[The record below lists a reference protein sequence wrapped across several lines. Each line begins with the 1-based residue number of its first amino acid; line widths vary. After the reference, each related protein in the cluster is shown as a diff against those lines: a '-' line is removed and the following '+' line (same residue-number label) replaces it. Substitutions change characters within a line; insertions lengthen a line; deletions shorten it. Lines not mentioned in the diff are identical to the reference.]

1 MTVHA
6 NPVEAGLPIVDF
18 SRFHGSDGERAAF
31 VAELRA
37 ILHDHGFFYLTGH
50 GVDAK
55 LIQDVVSTAKRFFA
69 LPLEQKLEI
78 EMVKS
83 PHFRGYNRAGR
94 ERTRGEQDWRE
105 QLDINTE
112 GEAVDIGPET
122 QPWKRLLGPNQWPDA
137 LPELKPLL
145 LAYQAEVTRVG
156 IDVLKAIAVALG
168 QPENAFAEIYEPQ
181 PSQLLKIIRYPG
193 RDVAATDQGVG
204 AHKDGGFV
212 TVLLQDVTP
221 GLRVRTEE
229 GVWIEAPPVP
239 GTFVINTGELLEL
252 ATNGYV
258 RADVHDV
265 VAPPAGTER
274 FSVAFFL
281 GSRYDATIPVIELP
295 EDLRRS
301 ERGISVDPLNP
312 IFREVGQNHL
322 KSRLRSHP
330 DVALAH
336 HPDLLTPEQRA
347 AAAAGEA
354 GSAY

>member
-1 MTVHA
+1 MTIHTLPVH
-6 NPVEAGLPIVDF
+6 LPLIDI
-18 SRFHGSDGERAAF
+18 SRFHGSPEERESFIAD
-31 VAELRA
+31 LRRT
-37 ILHDHGFFYLTGH
+37 LHDHGFFYLTGH
-50 GVDAK
+50 GVDPK
-55 LIQDVVSTAKRFFA
+55 LIADVIATSKQFFA

-83 PHFRGYNRAGR
+83 PHFRGYNRAGY

-112 GEAVDIGPET
+112 GEAVKLGPDT
-122 QPWKRLLGPNQWPDA
+122 PAWKRLFGPNQWPSA

-145 LAYQAEVTRVG
+145 LAYQAEVTRIG
-156 IDVLKAIAVALG
+156 IDILKAIAVALG

-193 RDVAATDQGVG
+193 REVAKSDQGVG

-212 TVLLQDVTP
+212 TVLLQDTVP
-221 GLRVRTEE
+221 GLRVQTED
-229 GVWIEAPPVP
+229 GVWLEAPPIP

-252 ATNGYV
+252 ATNGFV

-265 VAPPAGTER
+265 VAPPAGVER

-281 GSRYDATIPVIELP
+281 GSRYDATIPVIDLPDELKR
-295 EDLRRS
+295 D
-301 ERGISVDPLNP
+301 ERGVTVDPLNP

-330 DVALAH
+330 DVARAH
-336 HPDLLTPEQRA
+336 HADLLTPEQL
-347 AAAAGEA
+347 AGPA
-354 GSAY
+354 VAQAY

>member
-1 MTVHA
+1 MTTHA
-6 NPVEAGLPIVDF
+6 PTIEHVTSLPTLDI
-18 SRFHGSDGERAAF
+18 SRFHGTQEERDAF
-31 VAELRA
+31 ITELRH
-37 ILHDHGFFYLTGH
+37 ILFDHGFFYLKGH
-50 GVDAK
+50 GVDPT
-55 LIQDVVSTAKRFFA
+55 LIEDVLSTAKRFFS
-69 LPLEQKLEI
+69 LPLEEKLEI

-83 PHFRGYNRAGR
+83 RHFRGYNRAGQ

-112 GEAVDIGPET
+112 STPVEIGPGT
-122 QPWKRLLGPNQWPDA
+122 PAWNRLIGPNQWPAA

-145 LAYQAEVTRVG
+145 LEYQAEATRVG
-156 IDVLKAIAVALG
+156 VDILKAIAAALG
-168 QPENAFAEIYEPQ
+168 QPENVFADIYEPR

-193 RDVAATDQGVG
+193 REVAETDQGVG

-212 TVLLQDVTP
+212 TVLLQDITP

-239 GTFVINTGELLEL
+239 GTFIINTGELLEL
-252 ATNGYV
+252 ATNGFV

-265 VAPPAGTER
+265 VAPPAGVER

-281 GSRYDATIPVIELP
+281 GSRYDAIIPVIDLP
-295 EDLRRS
+295 PELRRV

-330 DVALAH
+330 DVARAH
-336 HPDLLTPEQRA
+336 HADLLPPEPA
-347 AAAAGEA
+347 KV
-354 GSAY
+354 